1 LALHLIPMLS
11 KGPTS
16 GEDELIRLLL
26 KRQSE
31 LNSLLEITRAINKN
45 ASTPALIQM
54 LEVIIQNYLQI
65 GKFRFL
71 IEKEG
76 SFICISKYG
85 GDIEHVSVLHRA
97 CLKLNKIKSPATI
110 SDHAHPVLKQ
120 YDYFIPIYQKSKAI
134 AYALIGDF
142 STSAEMADNDLN
154 FIQTLINVIVVALE
168 NKKLFKERLQSER
181 FQREMELAV
190 EVQNMLIP
198 LRGHKENSVEIGAQ
212 YLPHQNI
219 GGDYF
224 DFIRL
229 NDHEFLWCIADVS
242 GKGMSAA
249 LLMANFQASLHA
261 WSAVEDDLTNLV
273 DRLNQ
278 RVVKNTKGE
287 RFITL
292 FLAKYN
298 EVTRKLNYVNAG
310 HNATILFCNGKAV
323 TLKLGTTMIGAFEEL
338 PFLNEGEI
346 DIEPG
351 SILVNYTDGLLD
363 LESYNGKI
371 WNEETLMEFI
381 ITHNKLSPDGLNKAL
396 IDHINLTIKGKPI
409 DDITL
414 LTLRIF

>member
-1 LALHLIPMLS
+1 MDDS
-11 KGPTS
+11 S

-31 LNSLLEITRAINKN
+31 LNSLLEVTRAINKN
-45 ASTPALIQM
+45 TATPVLIQM
-54 LEVIIQNYLQI
+54 LEVILQNYLQV

-71 IEKEG
+71 IEDDDN
-76 SFICISKYG
+76 FICISKYG
-85 GDIEHVSVLHRA
+85 GVFEPVSVLNRA
-97 CLKLNKIKSPATI
+97 CASLGKFKTPTAVSTNTDPL
-110 SDHAHPVLKQ
+110 LKQ

-134 AYALIGDF
+134 AFALIGNF
-142 STSAEMADNDLN
+142 NTSAEMINNDLN
-154 FIQTLINVIVVALE
+154 FIQTLINVIMVALE
-168 NKKLFKERLQSER
+168 NKKLFKERLESER

-190 EVQNMLIP
+190 EVQNMLVPI
-198 LRGHKENSVEIGAQ
+198 RMHKDAGVEMDAR

-242 GKGMSAA
+242 GKGISAA

-261 WSAVEDDLTNLV
+261 WATVETDLTNIIE
-273 DRLNQ
+273 RLNKI
-278 RVVKNTKGE
+278 VLSNTKGE

-298 EVTRKLNYVNAG
+298 EQTRLLNYINAG
-310 HNATILFCNGKAV
+310 HNPAILYSKGEAIS
-323 TLKLGTTMIGAFEEL
+323 LKLGTTMIGVFEEL

-346 DIEPG
+346 DIDPG
-351 SILVNYTDGLLD
+351 SLVFNYTDGLID
-363 LESYNGKI
+363 YDPPSPKT
-371 WNEETLMEFI
+371 WNED
-381 ITHNKLSPDGLNKAL
+381 KLCKFVIQHGDMTPEKLNQSLLNHLKVV
-396 IDHINLTIKGKPI
+396 TKGKAI

>member
-1 LALHLIPMLS
+1 MQNTQALMQNIEEI
-11 KGPTS
+11 S

-31 LNSLLEITRAINKN
+31 LNSLLEVTRAINKN
-45 ASTPALIQM
+45 IATPVLIQM
-54 LEVIIQNYLQI
+54 LEVILQNYLQV
-65 GKFRFL
+65 GKLRFL
-71 IEKEG
+71 IEHEG
-76 SFICISKYG
+76 SFICISSYG
-85 GDIEHVSVLHRA
+85 GEIESTKLLHQA
-97 CLKLNKIKSPATI
+97 CKKLNKVRAPEALVRHE
-110 SDHAHPVLKQ
+110 DALLKK
-120 YDYFIPIYQKSKAI
+120 YDYFIPFHHKTKAL

-142 STSAEMADNDLN
+142 NTTDEMLNNDLN

-168 NKKLFKERLQSER
+168 NKKLFRERLESER
-181 FQREMELAV
+181 FHREMELAV

-198 LRGHKENSVEIGAQ
+198 LRMHKETSVEIGAK

-229 NDHEFLWCIADVS
+229 NDHEFLWCIADVL

-261 WSAVEDDLTNLV
+261 WSAVEDDLTNII

-278 RVVKNTKGE
+278 KVVSNTKGE

-298 EVTRKLNYVNAG
+298 EQTRKLNYVNAG
-310 HNATILFCNGKAV
+310 HNPTILFCNDRAI

-346 DIEPG
+346 DLEPN
-351 SILVNYTDGLLD
+351 SLLINYTDGLLD
-363 LESYNGKI
+363 FEANGSKI
-371 WNEETLMEFI
+371 WDEEPLIDFVME
-381 ITHNKLSPDGLNKAL
+381 HNNLSPDKFNQALMDYLNL
-396 IDHINLTIKGKPI
+396 VIKGKPI

>member
-1 LALHLIPMLS
+1 MQIID
-11 KGPTS
+11 PTS

-45 ASTPALIQM
+45 TSTTVLIQM
-54 LEVIIQNYLQI
+54 LEVIMQNYLHI

-76 SFICISKYG
+76 GYSCISKYG
-85 GDIEHVSVLHRA
+85 GVIEHVSVLHHA
-97 CLKLNKIKSPATI
+97 CVKLKIKSPTTL
-110 SDHAHPVLKQ
+110 SGVTNPVLKE
-120 YDYFIPIYQKSKAI
+120 YDYFIPIYHKSKAL
-134 AYALIGDF
+134 AFVLIGDF
-142 STSAEMADNDLN
+142 NTSEEMVSNDLN

-168 NKKLFKERLQSER
+168 NKKLFRERLESER
-181 FQREMELAV
+181 FHREMELAV

-198 LRGHKENSVEIGAQ
+198 LRMHKETSVEIGAK

-261 WSAVEDDLTNLV
+261 WSAVEDDLTNII

-278 RVVKNTKGE
+278 KVVSNTKGE

-298 EVTRKLNYVNAG
+298 EQTRKLNYVNAG
-310 HNATILFCNGKAV
+310 HNPTILFCNDRAI

-346 DIEPG
+346 DLEPN
-351 SILVNYTDGLLD
+351 SLLINYTDGLLD
-363 LESYNGKI
+363 FEANGTKI
-371 WNEETLMEFI
+371 WNEERLIDFVME
-381 ITHNKLSPDGLNKAL
+381 HNSLSPDKFNQALMDYLNL
-396 IDHINLTIKGKPI
+396 VIKGKPI